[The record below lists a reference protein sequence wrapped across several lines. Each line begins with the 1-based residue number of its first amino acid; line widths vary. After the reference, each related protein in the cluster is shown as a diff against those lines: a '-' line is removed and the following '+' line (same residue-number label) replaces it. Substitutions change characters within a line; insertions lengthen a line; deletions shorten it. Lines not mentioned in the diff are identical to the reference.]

1 MGKLFQSLFFA
12 VNVFIQLKSNGDA
25 MEAGDTLLLGAS
37 LTGNQTIISKNGT
50 FELGF
55 FTPNGSNWYIGIC
68 FDKPVDTLL
77 LGMTFGGRQKLVSW
91 KNSFDPT
98 LGFFSLHMD
107 PSGSKQFVLTW
118 NNPIQYW
125 ESGTWDGKI
134 YIGVPESEDKHYF
147 YMSVEINST
156 DNRAW
161 VSQDWVSSGCVR
173 ESLLNCVTD
182 RFIDLGVTL
191 PDDYASSYPA
201 SSKKHC
207 QEACLRNFS
216 LTAFRFIPPLGPC
229 QIWSGDLLNMCNSTP
244 STSNS
249 SVLIKRHQWRS
260 MDNADSA
267 DSFLRMF
274 SYKELKIATR
284 NFRSKLGCGG
294 FGLVFKGCLPDGTV
308 VAVRKNEGFET

>member
-1 MGKLFQSLFFA
+1 
-12 VNVFIQLKSNGDA
+12 
-25 MEAGDTLLLGAS
+25 
-37 LTGNQTIISKNGT
+37 
-50 FELGF
+50 
-55 FTPNGSNWYIGIC
+55 
-68 FDKPVDTLL
+68 
-77 LGMTFGGRQKLVSW
+77 MTFGGRQKLVSW

-118 NNPIQYW
+118 NNPIH
-125 ESGTWDGKI
+125 SLLCSFI
-134 YIGVPESEDKHYF
+134 PI
-147 YMSVEINST
+147 

-207 QEACLRNFS
+207 QEACLCNFS

-284 NFRSKLGCGG
+284 NFRSKLGSGG

-308 VAVRKNEGFET
+308 VAVRKNEGFETR